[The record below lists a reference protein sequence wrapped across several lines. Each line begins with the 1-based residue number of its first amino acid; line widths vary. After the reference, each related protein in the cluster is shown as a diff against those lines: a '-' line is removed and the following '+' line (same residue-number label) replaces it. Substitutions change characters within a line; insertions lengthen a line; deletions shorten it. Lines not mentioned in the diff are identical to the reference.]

1 MADIMVLPK
10 EISELIAA
18 GEVVER
24 PASVIKELV
33 ENSIDAG
40 STAITVEIEHGGVT
54 YMRVTDNGS
63 GIARDQ
69 IKTAFLRH
77 ATSKIKSANDLDAI
91 LTLGFRGEALASISA
106 VSKIEIMSA
115 VAGENGVCYELH
127 GGEEVSFEEIGCPK
141 GTTIIVRDLFYNVPA
156 RMKFLK
162 KDVTEGNTVASIMDR
177 IALSHPEV
185 AVKLIRD
192 GKTVLNTVGDGKLK
206 SAVYSVLG
214 RDFSLSLIP
223 VQYEEDT
230 LKLTGFVSLPT
241 RCRPNRNG
249 QFFFLN
255 GRFIKSGTMAAAL
268 DRAYQ
273 NSAMVGKFPACVLNL
288 SIPAGTVDVNVHPTK
303 TEVRF
308 TDERRVFDTVYR
320 GTKQAI
326 VLGDRRP
333 ELNLSTKKPTNI
345 FAPTEEFKQ
354 AKISFDVN
362 EVEKLNTQNTFNVTE
377 KPTVE
382 KIKPKLVSA
391 VFGADKDEPLILCDS
406 SSNNKSSEEF
416 FGKNMP
422 PIYEVTLDI
431 SKNVSR
437 PSFLDIEVETK
448 SEETNKAEQLDNIT
462 LKPDSKAS
470 LDEQKRFDDDINPDI
485 DPLKIKYIGEA
496 FATYIIVSYENS
508 LYLIDKHAAH
518 ERINFEKLKKGLEI
532 QSQLLLTP
540 VSVTLVSEEF
550 EAIISNTETLS
561 RFGFTVEDFGVNTVI
576 VRSVPSILEGENI
589 TSLISEIAET
599 LRITGQPLVQKIDD
613 ILHSISCKSA
623 IKAGNITSKEEL
635 LSLATK
641 VLTSKSLMYCPHG
654 RPIAFELK
662 RSQIEKQFGRLG

>member
-1 MADIMVLPK
+1 MADIAVLPK

-40 STAITVEIEHGGVT
+40 ATAITVEIEHGGVT
-54 YMRVTDNGS
+54 YMRVTDNGC
-63 GIARDQ
+63 GIAKDQ

-77 ATSKIKSANDLDAI
+77 ATSKIKAAEDLDAI
-91 LTLGFRGEALASISA
+91 FTLGFRGEALASICA
-106 VSKIEIMSA
+106 VSRVEIMSA
-115 VAGENGVCYELH
+115 TQGENGVCYEIS
-127 GGEEVSFEEIGCPK
+127 GGEELSFEEIGCPK

-162 KDVTEGNTVASIMDR
+162 KDVTEGNSVASIMDR

-185 AVKLIRD
+185 AFKLIRD
-192 GKTVLNTVGDGKLK
+192 GKTVLNTTGDGKLK
-206 SAVYSVLG
+206 SAVYAVLG
-214 RDFSLSLIP
+214 RDFTSSLIP
-223 VQYEEDT
+223 VEYQEEA
-230 LKLTGFVSLPT
+230 LKLTGFVCLPS

-308 TDERRVFDTVYR
+308 TDERRVFDIVYR

-326 VLGDRRP
+326 TLGDRRP
-333 ELNLSTKKPTNI
+333 ELNLNAKKPTNI
-345 FAPTEEFKQ
+345 FASTNEFTQ
-354 AKISFDVN
+354 TKINFVSNSV
-362 EVEKLNTQNTFNVTE
+362 VEAQKTDENNIGANA
-377 KPTVE
+377 
-382 KIKPKLVSA
+382 KPKQNNEFVNSFA
-391 VFGADKDEPLILCDS
+391 NDEPFVLCDPS
-406 SSNNKSSEEF
+406 ADSQNKKSAEDKTPVVYDVVFDDDKKSNQ
-416 FGKNMP
+416 
-422 PIYEVTLDI
+422 
-431 SKNVSR
+431 
-437 PSFLDIEVETK
+437 PSFINIEVEEKTVVCEQEVKEISKETTK
-448 SEETNKAEQLDNIT
+448 EV
-462 LKPDSKAS
+462 KPEVTEDKNS
-470 LDEQKRFDDDINPDI
+470 DINSEI
-485 DPLKIKYIGEA
+485 DPLRIKYIGEA
-496 FATYIIVSYENS
+496 FATYIIVSYDDS

-518 ERINFEKLKKGLEI
+518 ERINFEKLKNELEI
-532 QSQLLLTP
+532 QSQMLLTP
-540 VSVTLVSEEF
+540 VSVTLMSEEF
-550 EAIISNTETLS
+550 ESVVSNIDMLEE
-561 RFGFTVEDFGVNTVI
+561 FGFIVEDFGGNTVI
-576 VRSVPSILEGENI
+576 VRAIPAILDTEDV

-599 LRITGQPLVQKIDD
+599 LRTTGQPKPKKIDD
-613 ILHSISCKSA
+613 ILHSIACKSA

-635 LSLATK
+635 QKLAVK

-662 RSQIEKQFGRLG
+662 RTQIEKQFGRLG